1 MPKQKSQTSALGK
14 PITIR
19 LPPDEEAY
27 YRKQAAAHRM
37 PLNAFITKT
46 LVQGVTAENMLE
58 FEERI
63 ERLVGSIPSD
73 LRGLGGGVPDDL
85 ALSLFTCEALLTAIV
100 EAQDSQTLYAAQDA
114 AKARMRKRKG
124 A

>member
-1 MPKQKSQTSALGK
+1 MPKPKSAAPALGK
-14 PITIR
+14 PISIR
-19 LPPDEEAY
+19 LPPDEESY
-27 YRKQAAAHRM
+27 YRQQAAAHRM

-58 FEERI
+58 FEERMTK
-63 ERLVGSIPSD
+63 LLGSIPAEVKGS
-73 LRGLGGGVPDDL
+73 GGGVPDDL